1 MSKGNDALNDLYKG
15 LENAGLSDV
24 FTKIKTFLDS
34 SKTSGGA
41 GCTPAAHHGGQYNG
55 KDCIK
60 IFNNHDGIFKLVP
73 DIYMEK
79 DSYRIVFNTYELI
92 FRTLG
97 AAQFLTNTEIEFLE
111 INILNLSDLI
121 FMKFKNRNIT
131 LKMHDV
137 LGKYAFVIFQYDK
150 LVNL

>member
-1 MSKGNDALNDLYKG
+1 M
-15 LENAGLSDV
+15 
-24 FTKIKTFLDS
+24 
-34 SKTSGGA
+34 
-41 GCTPAAHHGGQYNG
+41 
-55 KDCIK
+55 
-60 IFNNHDGIFKLVP
+60 P
-73 DIYMEK
+73 DIYKEK
-79 DSYRIVFNTYELI
+79 DLYRILLNTYDLI

-97 AAQFLTNTEIEFLE
+97 KAQFLTDTEIEFLE